1 VVSPTIRTSTPV
13 SVAIIIV
20 CLLLAAFLLL
30 FGVAHLINPN
40 ESGPNVSGTP
50 SAVGIVISLA
60 LCGMG
65 VALSLVAAAEGRRI
79 LRRARESSVITHT

>member
-1 VVSPTIRTSTPV
+1 MVSPTIRTSTPI

-20 CLLLAAFLLL
+20 CLLLAGFLLL

-40 ESGPNVSGTP
+40 ETGPNVSGAP
-50 SAVGIVISLA
+50 SVLGIVISLA

-65 VALSLVAAAEGRRI
+65 VALLLVAAAEGRRI
-79 LRRARESSVITHT
+79 LRRARESSVVTHA